1 MPDVVIGYS
10 NTIGIVYAIMQQRK
24 ILIRE
29 NNYPANVYLIK
40 VDNGNTREQRV
51 KTTQNG
57 L

>member
-10 NTIGIVYAIMQQRK
+10 NTIGIVYAIMRQRK
-24 ILIRE
+24 ILIWE